1 MIDDGLYD
9 SIKRR
14 TDMAMAE
21 GVEYLIYEI
30 GTYGGLVKSADDI
43 SKYFIHEV
51 NKKAHT
57 VAYVA
62 TEAISAGAMISVS
75 CEDVLMDE
83 NATIGCSAPV
93 VMGGKLEGEE
103 REKME
108 SFVRVTF
115 ERAAEANNYPE
126 VILQAMVTMQIEV
139 YRVRNIWTGE
149 KEFFDGEK
157 LPRDENNYD
166 LENKELI
173 VKKGELLTLTAS
185 KALDY
190 GVARGLVKDRQGALD
205 FLEKRDGVVFEEEP
219 MVLYTIWS
227 EELVRWINSPT
238 VMGILVMLAM
248 LGVYMELNTPGVGL
262 PGLVA
267 LICVVIIIGSK
278 YIGGLANWLE
288 IAMFVIG
295 VALLVI
301 EIFVLPGFGIAGT
314 LGILFIFMGIFGML
328 VKNPPE
334 RLPWPESTMDWDI
347 FANGVWGLLLGVAG
361 FGVLAALFAKYMSK
375 MKIFSGLMLAPA
387 SAKAGTEF
395 EISQTAPPKSQ
406 EKGLSV
412 GDRGV
417 VLNTL
422 RPAGKVRFVEAIVDC
437 IAQAEF
443 LDKGTE
449 VEIIEIRGNRVVVK
463 AIEI

>member
-1 MIDDGLYD
+1 MKKSVNNSAILILLFLTAVVGICEDAEVNLPGEYDFYSSAVEPSSGADFYSGRTKAAVIICQGMIDDGLYE

-14 TDMAMAE
+14 TDMALAE
-21 GVEYLIYEI
+21 GAEYLIYEI

-43 SKYFIHEV
+43 SKYFIQDV

-75 CEDVLMDE
+75 CEDVLMNE
-83 NATIGCSAPV
+83 TATIGCSAPV
-93 VMGGKLEGEE
+93 ILGGKLEGEE

-108 SFVRVTF
+108 SFIRATF
-115 ERAAEANNYPE
+115 KRAAEANNYPE
-126 VILQAMVTMQIEV
+126 VILEAMVTMQIEV
-139 YRVRNIWTGE
+139 YRVRNIWTGD

-166 LENKELI
+166 LNNKELI

-185 KALDY
+185 KALEYD
-190 GVARGLVKDRQGALD
+190 VARGLVTDRQGVLD

-219 MVLYTIWS
+219 MILYTIWS
-227 EELVRWINSPT
+227 EELVRWINSPA

-267 LICVVIIIGSK
+267 LICIVIIIGSK

-288 IAMFVIG
+288 IALFVVG

-314 LGILFIFMGIFGML
+314 LGILFIFMGLFGML

-334 RLPWPESTMDWDI
+334 RLPWPESTMDWNI
-347 FANGVWGLLLGVAG
+347 FANGVWG
-361 FGVLAALFAKYMSK
+361 
-375 MKIFSGLMLAPA
+375 
-387 SAKAGTEF
+387 
-395 EISQTAPPKSQ
+395 
-406 EKGLSV
+406 
-412 GDRGV
+412 
-417 VLNTL
+417 
-422 RPAGKVRFVEAIVDC
+422 
-437 IAQAEF
+437 
-443 LDKGTE
+443 
-449 VEIIEIRGNRVVVK
+449 
-463 AIEI
+463 